1 MHRGAK
7 ASRLI
12 IKSKFKKEDIIM
24 AIIINPGPSRYP
36 DAGMAPASEKRG
48 NNLLDAVLGIGNT
61 ATTIEITA
69 EGPVEVFMNDEVL
82 PAYSVRGDIR
92 KFYHKGEC
100 QIPGGQKCGKI
111 ESLEIVGSGKFNLI
125 VT

>member
-1 MHRGAK
+1 
-7 ASRLI
+7 
-12 IKSKFKKEDIIM
+12 M

-69 EGPVEVFMNDEVL
+69 EGPVEVFMNGEEL
-82 PAYSVRGDIR
+82 KSYYAHGDIR

-100 QIPGGQKCGKI
+100 QIPGGQRCGTI
-111 ESLEIVGSGKFNLI
+111 EFLEVVGSGQFKLI
-125 VT
+125 VA

>member
-1 MHRGAK
+1 
-7 ASRLI
+7 
-12 IKSKFKKEDIIM
+12 M
-24 AIIINPGPSRYP
+24 AVTFINPGPSKFP
-36 DAGMAPASEKRG
+36 EDGGMAPASAKRG
-48 NNLLDAVLGIGNT
+48 NNLLNAVLGVGNA

-92 KFYHKGEC
+92 KFYHKGER
-100 QIPGGQKCGKI
+100 QIPGGQKGGTI
-111 ESLEIVGSGKFNLI
+111 ESIEIVGSGKFNLI